1 MADGGRG
8 GGRGGARKG
17 PGKAASNLSQKVQGQ
32 SSENAQAQGQ
42 VQPLQNQVPM
52 FPATESQGG
61 GFLQQS
67 GVPQQGMFPY
77 GTARALEYSNGAVA
91 TILCSAWYGSDD
103 ADASRF
109 WWKCSNGD
117 CQQQ

>member
-42 VQPLQNQVPM
+42 VQPLQN
-52 FPATESQGG
+52 
-61 GFLQQS
+61 
-67 GVPQQGMFPY
+67 
-77 GTARALEYSNGAVA
+77 
-91 TILCSAWYGSDD
+91 
-103 ADASRF
+103 
-109 WWKCSNGD
+109 
-117 CQQQ
+117 